1 MEAYLNKSIKEII
14 TEFPDV
20 TVILAEYG
28 IGCGPCN
35 VGTCL
40 FKDIVQIHQLP
51 ADKEQEMMG
60 RIMDAIRN
68 TIEAV
73 PKCA

>member
-1 MEAYLNKSIKEII
+1 MEAYLNKSIKQII

-51 ADKEQEMMG
+51 ADKEQEMME
-60 RIMDAIRN
+60 RIMDVFRN
-68 TIEAV
+68 TTEAI
-73 PKCA
+73 PKSA

>member
-1 MEAYLNKSIKEII
+1 VQKYLNKSIKEII
-14 TEFPDV
+14 TEFPDA

-51 ADKEQEMMG
+51 AEKEQEMME
-60 RIMDAIRN
+60 RIVDVIRN
-68 TIEAV
+68 AIAAI
-73 PKCA
+73 PKSA

>member
-40 FKDIVQIHQLP
+40 FKDIVKIHQLP
-51 ADKEQEMMG
+51 ADKELEMME
-60 RIMDAIRN
+60 RIMVVIRN
-68 TIEAV
+68 TIEAI
-73 PKCA
+73 PKSA